1 MVYNAFSHFSDAERL
16 ISNLSTILGK
26 GGTLTVCHGMSRDRV
41 NSHHKNVSKVSNI
54 LMPEI
59 ELASMFGRYLK
70 VTTVISDDTM
80 FQVCGTR

>member
-1 MVYNAFSHFSDAERL
+1 
-16 ISNLSTILGK
+16 
-26 GGTLTVCHGMSRDRV
+26 MSRDRV

-54 LMPEI
+54 LMPEN